1 MSKSKQTQRRK
12 RLVGLGTI
20 VFAFVTLCVLLFAP
34 KTFWFTPD
42 QQAQRLMAR
51 GEHAQA
57 AKLFRDPLRQGVAL
71 YKDAEF
77 EAAAAAFARVNT
89 PEGHFNRG
97 NALVMRGQYEDAV
110 QAFERALKL
119 RPEWPAA
126 LNNLEIARLRA
137 ALLKKEG
144 GDMTGGQ
151 MGADEIVFDT
161 GKGKREG
168 GGTVE
173 TEEAQPLSNQEL
185 QSLWL
190 RRVQTKPA
198 DFLRAKFAFQLAAGS
213 ALEEA
218 K

>member
-1 MSKSKQTQRRK
+1 MNRSKQTQQRT
-12 RLVGLGTI
+12 RLIRLALI
-20 VFAFVTLCVLLFAP
+20 FFAPAALCVVLFAP

-42 QQAQRLMAR
+42 QQAQRLTAR
-51 GEHAQA
+51 GDFAEA
-57 AKLFRDPLRQGVAL
+57 AKLFSDPLRQGVAL
-71 YKDAEF
+71 YKDAQF
-77 EAAAAAFARVNT
+77 EGAAAAFARVNT

-97 NALVMRGQYEDAV
+97 NALVMRGKYEEAV

-119 RPEWPAA
+119 RPDWPAA

-144 GDMTGGQ
+144 GEMTGGK
-151 MGADEIVFDT
+151 MGADEIVFET
-161 GKGKREG
+161 GKSKREG
-168 GGTVE
+168 GDTME

-198 DFLRAKFAFQLAAGS
+198 DFLRAKFAFQLAAES
-213 ALEEA
+213 PMEEA